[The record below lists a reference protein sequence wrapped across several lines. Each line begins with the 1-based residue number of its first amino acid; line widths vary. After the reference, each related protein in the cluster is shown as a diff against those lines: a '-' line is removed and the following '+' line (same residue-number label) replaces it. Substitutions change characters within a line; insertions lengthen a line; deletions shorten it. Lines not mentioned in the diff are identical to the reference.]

1 MVDRT
6 MADEILQRYANA
18 SHQELYEQLMA
29 GNPEQIEGLAAQWRS
44 AHDTVAGLG
53 DTLRRDLE
61 QLVPVWDS
69 AAGREYQ
76 RRVEAV
82 ITFAEMLA
90 DEFDD
95 IRSGLTTMAE
105 ELREAQREAES
116 PEATDDHDKLIAG
129 AGAGALAGARFGV
142 AGAVAGGVIGAFEG
156 FRQDEAEKEAA
167 RQRMIQ
173 LVVQLSAEYR
183 MTEQTNL
190 TMELIGPPEELP
202 IGSPNDRVTPTA
214 VAPVVAPTPV
224 PELKPSDPDGPGR
237 HVVPPSPASP
247 PPEPGTVPP
256 TPGTIDGMPPTV
268 EEPHVGTGLLGA
280 GGGPLLGAAG
290 SSAAGAG
297 LSGLTG
303 AGGLGAAGGG
313 IGPALGGITGTHLAS
328 PSGTP
333 AGRGLGGVGDT
344 AADRTGATG
353 ARRDAA
359 SLSTR
364 NDQRAATRGGQPGV
378 EDEPDEYLTWLT
390 EDEMVWGDEAA
401 APPSVLGTPPPAPP
415 QQRQQRPEAG

>member
-29 GNPEQIEGLAAQWRS
+29 GDPEQIEGLAAQWRS

-53 DTLRRDLE
+53 DTLRRDLA
-61 QLVPVWDS
+61 QLLPVWDS

-76 RRVEAV
+76 RRIEAV

-90 DEFDD
+90 GEFGD

-105 ELREAQREAES
+105 ALREAQREAES

-129 AGAGALAGARFGV
+129 AGAGALAGVRFGGV
-142 AGAVAGGVIGAFEG
+142 PGAVVGGVIGAFEG
-156 FRQDEAEKEAA
+156 FKQDEAEKEAA

-190 TMELIGPPEELP
+190 TMELTGPPEELP
-202 IGSPNDRVTPTA
+202 IGSPDDRVTPTA

-224 PELKPSDPDGPGR
+224 PELKPSDPDGPGL
-237 HVVPPSPASP
+237 HVVPPSPVSP
-247 PPEPGTVPP
+247 PPESGTVSSA
-256 TPGTIDGMPPTV
+256 PGMIDGTPPAV
-268 EEPHVGTGLLGA
+268 DEPQVGTGLLGA
-280 GGGPLLGAAG
+280 GSGPLLGAAG
-290 SSAAGAG
+290 TSTAGAG

-313 IGPALGGITGTHLAS
+313 ISPVPGGGSAGAHVAGL
-328 PSGTP
+328 SGAP
-333 AGRGLGGVGDT
+333 AGRGLSGVGD
-344 AADRTGATG
+344 AAGDRAGATG
-353 ARRDAA
+353 ARRDTA
-359 SLSTR
+359 SLSSR
-364 NDQRAATRGGQPGV
+364 NDQRAATRGAQPGA
-378 EDEPDEYLTWLT
+378 EEEPDEYLTWLT
-390 EDEMVWGDEAA
+390 EDEMVWSDEAD
-401 APPSVLGTPPPAPP
+401 APPSVLGTAPPAPP
-415 QQRQQRPEAG
+415 QQRPEAG